1 MGWVQGDHGTGTG
14 EGTDGDLG
22 SGGGG
27 GDEGGGRSV
36 ARLYMKESHLV
47 DLGVGIQDGGLWGGE
62 WRGEQSE
69 Q

>member
-1 MGWVQGDHGTGTG
+1 MWVGFKEITVREPVRVRTEIWGVG
-14 EGTDGDLG
+14 
-22 SGGGG
+22 
-27 GDEGGGRSV
+27 EGGGRSV